1 MWQTTAFSIFS
12 PLAEQ
17 FALQESDLL
26 IRPSDF
32 RDLNPVGR
40 IQRGKNN
47 MCRSHLTTV
56 TCPKQLSDSGYKYNY
71 FAVDWFEKHSE
82 TMSLDIN
89 NELDKEKGSS
99 ASCCGTVAVR
109 WSYYY
114 HHLQM
119 YFHKVANINTTRYTW
134 FTFRLLSV
142 LSKLADGYARHA
154 LVLSLV
160 YIHLCKHDITEIIRW
175 KQFFFFFFF
184 FLCCF
189 QKWQPACEI
198 PQPHTVP
205 CTGCSAQTLLG
216 RTFSRRVSWC
226 RWTFSKWSHAWLN
239 ARDPYCACLQCWS
252 HMVLLRVL
260 QS

>member
-1 MWQTTAFSIFS
+1 MWQTTAFSTFS

-32 RDLNPVGR
+32 RDLNPVGC

-71 FAVDWFEKHSE
+71 FAVDWFEKHRE

-175 KQFFFFFFF
+175 KQFFFSSSSSCAAFRNDNQPVKYLSHTPSPAQDALHRRCWDAHLAAELVGVAER
-184 FLCCF
+184 FLND
-189 QKWQPACEI
+189 
-198 PQPHTVP
+198 
-205 CTGCSAQTLLG
+205 
-216 RTFSRRVSWC
+216 RM
-226 RWTFSKWSHAWLN
+226 
-239 ARDPYCACLQCWS
+239 RD
-252 HMVLLRVL
+252 
-260 QS
+260 